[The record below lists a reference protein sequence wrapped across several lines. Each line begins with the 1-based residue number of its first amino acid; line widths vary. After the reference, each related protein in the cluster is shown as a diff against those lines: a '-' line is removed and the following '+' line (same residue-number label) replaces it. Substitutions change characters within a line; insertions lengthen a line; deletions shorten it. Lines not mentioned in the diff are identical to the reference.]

1 MSYATG
7 KRFSIRRDSNYNS
20 RNVIYC
26 AFCILC
32 HIQGV
37 GSTIFWKP
45 RLANY
50 KNHINKKIVSCKIVE
65 HFLDTS
71 IHGDDPLQYLRFI
84 IVDGLNNVDLL
95 TSKEIDELL
104 LEKEKLWIG
113 MLLTQHKG
121 MNASHDWKRKIRQK
135 NK

>member
-1 MSYATG
+1 M
-7 KRFSIRRDSNYNS
+7 I
-20 RNVIYC
+20 
-26 AFCILC
+26 
-32 HIQGV
+32 

-50 KNHINKKIVSCKIVE
+50 KSHINKKIVSCKIVE
-65 HFLDTS
+65 HFIDSS
-71 IHGDDPLQYLRFI
+71 IHGENPLKYLKFV
-84 IVDGLNNVDLL
+84 IVDRLNNVDDL
-95 TSKEIDELL
+95 SVNEIDQLL

-121 MNASHDWKRKIRQK
+121 MNASHDWRRKTREKR